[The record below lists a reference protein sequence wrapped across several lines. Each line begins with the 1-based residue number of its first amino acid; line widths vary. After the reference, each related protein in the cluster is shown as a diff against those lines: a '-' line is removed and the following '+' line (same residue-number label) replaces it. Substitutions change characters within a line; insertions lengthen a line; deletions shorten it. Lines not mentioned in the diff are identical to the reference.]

1 MYFNRAC
8 IDKMNGAHYIELL
21 FEPREKLLAIRSS
34 KSSHQ
39 FAIKWVIDKDD
50 KLTPSTNTSS
60 GISEI
65 LFDTMEWD
73 NSQKYRMFGVKRQK
87 NDDIVVLFDPN
98 NAEAL
103 KREEYQI
110 IDTNEIKHKT
120 ISLYDD
126 YYMNHF
132 GNDFYQDIYSMR
144 LYLMDV
150 FKKWNLDANLI
161 SVEGDTEWITIA
173 KQTVDKHLAKLM
185 EVENEQG

>member
-1 MYFNRAC
+1 
-8 IDKMNGAHYIELL
+8 MNGAHYIELL
-21 FEPREKLLAIRSS
+21 FEPRVKLLAIRSS

-73 NSQKYRMFGVKRQK
+73 NSEKYRMFGVKRQK
-87 NDDIVVLFDPN
+87 NDDIVVLFDLN
-98 NAEAL
+98 NAEGL

-132 GNDFYQDIYSMR
+132 GNNFYQDI
-144 LYLMDV
+144 
-150 FKKWNLDANLI
+150 
-161 SVEGDTEWITIA
+161 
-173 KQTVDKHLAKLM
+173 
-185 EVENEQG
+185 